1 MSSDDRGRVGK
12 RRRSVAAKAPRYPR
26 GDVGRRRFLRDLG
39 LGAATLA
46 ALPLAGCESEHRG
59 TGGMPDSGGYYERYR
74 DSMVRDALPDAGPVD
89 MFGMPDS
96 SPSRLDLVGDGQQ
109 ADQGPRRD
117 VRPELSTD
125 SDVDAER
132 PDGGIPDG
140 AGADSGVSGTP

>member
-1 MSSDDRGRVGK
+1 
-12 RRRSVAAKAPRYPR
+12 
-26 GDVGRRRFLRDLG
+26 
-39 LGAATLA
+39 
-46 ALPLAGCESEHRG
+46 
-59 TGGMPDSGGYYERYR
+59 
-74 DSMVRDALPDAGPVD
+74 MVRDALPDAGPVD